1 MSRQTKNHESAYCI
15 LLPHAIY
22 SRLDVLAHQLGTS
35 KKALIIS
42 ALGLL
47 FDKFEDAVNYEDL
60 MVRLETLNKRE
71 IEHAGN

>member
-1 MSRQTKNHESAYCI
+1 MSRRTKKGESAFCI
-15 LLPHAIY
+15 LMPGAVY
-22 SRLDVLAHQLGTS
+22 SKLDVLARQLGTS

-60 MVRLETLNKRE
+60 MVRLETLKKRE
-71 IEHAGN
+71 IEHAGH